1 MTITDT
7 DSAAATPRYPQL
19 TESSVVSIQGQP
31 GSFHHIAAR
40 MLFGDT
46 TYLYRDSFREVFEDG
61 RQGRATHLLLAIEN
75 SIAGSIIY
83 NYDLLAAAKIPIVGE
98 VYLRIAQQ
106 FIARPGTVLGSIR
119 EVWSHPMAIEQCRN
133 FLDTLDVKIVEK
145 EDTAGSVRDLR
156 DSTRRDVAVI
166 SSDLSASLYGM
177 EILKPN
183 IETDPNNYT
192 RFLLLSA
199 EPLPETDASLTRKT
213 SVYFGVQHR
222 PGGLVTLLQE
232 FLAKEVNITKL
243 ESRPRVG
250 SPWVYDFFADIE
262 LDAHSDPGRAVL
274 DHVRNYCEFMEVLGS
289 YPDLSK
295 L

>member
-1 MTITDT
+1 MTITDS
-7 DSAAATPRYPQL
+7 DSAAAKPRYPQL
-19 TESSVVSIQGQP
+19 SSSSTISIQGQP

-40 MLFGDT
+40 MLFGKAS
-46 TYLYRDSFREVFEDG
+46 YLYRDSFREVFEDG
-61 RQGRATHLLLAIEN
+61 RTKSATHMLLAIEN

-83 NYDLLAAAKIPIVGE
+83 NYDLLAASKTPIVGE
-98 VYLRIAQQ
+98 IYLRIGQH
-106 FIARPGTVLGSIR
+106 FIAKPGVSLNNIR

-133 FLDTLDVKIVEK
+133 FLDTLDVKIMEK

-156 DSTRRDVAVI
+156 DSSRRDVAVI
-166 SSDLSASLYGM
+166 SSDLSATLYGM
-177 EILKPN
+177 HILKPN

-192 RFLLLSA
+192 RFLLLSND
-199 EPLPETDASLTRKT
+199 PLPESDATLTRKT
-213 SVYFGVQHR
+213 TVYFGVQHR

-262 LDAHSDPGRAVL
+262 LDAHSDYGRQVL
-274 DHVRNYCEFMEVLGS
+274 EHVSGFCEFIEVLGS
-289 YPDLSK
+289 YPDLSAV
-295 L
+295 